1 MTFSVLGG
9 LNEVEREG
17 ETAEKITPFI
27 LIYANFPQKESQ
39 LFHYFWKELQFFRES
54 PFQFIYTRM
63 TLSQSEILL
72 LQKSEYIDQS
82 IKLSVKVSWLLIY
95 PV

>member
-39 LFHYFWKELQFFRES
+39 LFHYVWKELQLFRES

-82 IKLSVKVSWLLIY
+82 IKLSAKVSWLLIY

>member
-39 LFHYFWKELQFFRES
+39 LFHYF
-54 PFQFIYTRM
+54 
-63 TLSQSEILL
+63 
-72 LQKSEYIDQS
+72 
-82 IKLSVKVSWLLIY
+82 
-95 PV
+95 